1 MDSAV
6 GSTLPRR
13 LLARELRRLRESAG
27 LGVEVA
33 RRAISC
39 SAQTLWRME
48 TGQSVR
54 LRPHDIEKLGQV
66 YRATPDE
73 IKILLNLTE
82 EAQQKGWW
90 HAFDSTFPKFLDLY
104 LGLETSAVRLTTY
117 QAELIPG
124 LLQTPEYLRALTWA
138 WYPNLDTAEVEARIE
153 LRIKRQTRVTH
164 PHDALIMDVTLSETA
179 LRLPIGGP
187 AVMADQLWHLAEMSK
202 RPNVTVRAVPTAV
215 GAHRGLVVGP
225 FVLLEFP
232 THPTAHL
239 TEPPI
244 VHCDGYTGSL
254 YLEKPEEIE
263 QYRGALTDIKRS
275 ALDGVKSRALIV
287 SIAKE
292 LAQ

>member
-33 RRAISC
+33 RRAITC

-73 IKILLNLTE
+73 VKVLLNLTE

-90 HAFDSTFPKFLDLY
+90 HAYDNTFPKFLELY

-124 LLQTPEYLRALTWA
+124 LLQTPEYLRALIWA

-153 LRIKRQTRVTH
+153 LRIKRQARLTYS
-164 PHDALIMDVTLSETA
+164 HDPLIIDVTLGETA

-187 AVMADQLWHLAEMSK
+187 AVMADQLRHLAEMTEL
-202 RPNVTVRAVPTAV
+202 PNVTVRVVPTAV
-215 GAHRGLVVGP
+215 GAHRGLNIGP

-232 THPTAHL
+232 AHPTAHL

-244 VHCDGYTGSL
+244 IHCDGYTGSL

-263 QYRGALTDIKRS
+263 KYRGALREIKRS
-275 ALDGVKSRALIV
+275 ALDEAESRALI
-287 SIAKE
+287 SRIAKE